1 MQLLIN
7 CVEANKIFS
16 CKKDTEDVIKHIE
29 LVNPQYLNGSVLF
42 DILVHLPDS
51 FTIGSRLDGL
61 EEYVTITLNKLGSF
75 ELNTKDFRDI
85 TLLQKGEDV
94 TKMLQQL
101 SQGLLHIPGD
111 ITEV

>member
-16 CKKDTEDVIKHIE
+16 CKKDTDDIIKHIE
-29 LVNPQYLNGSVLF
+29 LVNPQYMNGSVLF

-51 FTIGSRLDGL
+51 FTIGSRLDGM
-61 EEYVTITLNKLGSF
+61 EKYITVTLNKLGSF

-85 TLLQKGEDV
+85 ILL
-94 TKMLQQL
+94 
-101 SQGLLHIPGD
+101 
-111 ITEV
+111 

>member
-16 CKKDTEDVIKHIE
+16 CTKDMDTIKHIE
-29 LVNPQYLNGSVLF
+29 LVNPQYMNGSVLF

-51 FTIGSRLDGL
+51 FSIGSRLDGL
-61 EEYVTITLNKLGSF
+61 EEYITVTLNKLGAF

-85 TLLQKGEDV
+85 TLL
-94 TKMLQQL
+94 
-101 SQGLLHIPGD
+101 
-111 ITEV
+111 